1 MGNASPED
9 LACVTQVLRG
19 DEVAAAVLVER
30 LRPVVVAVVRRRLP
44 ERVDEADLIQS
55 VFLRVFRNLEQYAG
69 KAPLEHW
76 VSRIAVNTCLNELR
90 YQANRPELRRADLP
104 SEQDDVLDLLS
115 CSETDLP
122 AHRQVAARELVEKL
136 LDRLPPRQGLV
147 IQMLYF
153 EGMNHEQIHA
163 ATGWSPL
170 AVRLLA
176 FRARARMRKAL
187 GHLLKESLP

>member
-1 MGNASPED
+1 MGNASSED
-9 LACVTQVLRG
+9 LACVTRVLRG
-19 DEVAAAVLVER
+19 DEAAGAALVER
-30 LRPVVVAVVRRRLP
+30 LRPLVVAVVRRRLP

-55 VFLRVFRNLEQYAG
+55 VFLKVFWNLEQYSG

-90 YQANRPELRRADLP
+90 YQGNRPELRRADLP
-104 SEQDDVLDLLS
+104 REEDEVLDLLS
-115 CSETDLP
+115 ASEADLP
-122 AHRQVAARELVEKL
+122 SHRQVAARELVDRL
-136 LDRLPPRQGLV
+136 LDRLPPREGLV

-153 EGMNHEQIHA
+153 EGLTHEEIHD

-170 AVRLLA
+170 AVKLLA

-187 GHLLKESLP
+187 RHLLKDISP